1 MYSSSSHRLS
11 LPTKELVVDSGS
23 MSPTYGIGLSA
34 PSLTK
39 PPHVMP
45 ALGFITFGLSVSI
58 LDCLCQLYDS
68 ARRLG

>member
-1 MYSSSSHRLS
+1 
-11 LPTKELVVDSGS
+11 VVDSGS

-39 PPHVMP
+39 PSHVMP